1 MNIFNNQPCRQI
13 CLLSALLLACSFY
26 AKQGHATCSVIA
38 HSTDYLDLGSVTV
51 QRDIPVGTVIAQRQ
65 FSGQNKQVGSCDSNG
80 GMVYGYYYY
89 GNPQSTSIPHVYT
102 STIPGVGISM
112 SEGESRFYGPTP
124 WSSYFSNVGL
134 WDLSAGPIVKLYK
147 IGDITPGTFTYG
159 MAGQYA
165 IGNQPVINY
174 YFTGGSVSQAACSI
188 TTTNLTFPIGNVL
201 ASAFGST
208 VGTIPTGA
216 QNTQNLGLNC
226 DANANINVTLSGT
239 QNADV
244 SDTSVLALTG
254 QGSSDVA
261 SGVGVQLLYN
271 NSPLKLNNR
280 IVLKKSSGGQE
291 TFPLVARYYQTK
303 STVTTGKANASATLD
318 LTYQ

>member
-1 MNIFNNQPCRQI
+1 MKIVKFVR
-13 CLLSALLLACSFY
+13 LALLFVAMLFAHHSYAACTYKGYTPFY
-26 AKQGHATCSVIA
+26 VSYGN
-38 HSTDYLDLGSVTV
+38 
-51 QRDIPVGTVIAQRQ
+51 VIAQRDAAIGSVLAQ
-65 FSGQNKQVGSCDSNG
+65 YYAYGSGEYSICLDGGYEYYELSYNG
-80 GMVYGYYYY
+80 GK
-89 GNPQSTSIPHVYT
+89 STSQSGVYAT
-102 STIPGVGISM
+102 NVEGVGIKVQTAGGRLFTNPPGTVYIAGGSI
-112 SEGESRFYGPTP
+112 GVL
-124 WSSYFSNVGL
+124 SSYYITL
-134 WDLSAGPIVKLYK
+134 IKTGPV
-147 IGDITPGTFTYG
+147 TSGTLMSGRIAREF
-159 MAGQYA
+159 
-165 IGNQPVINY
+165 NQDGS
-174 YFTGGSVSQAACSI
+174 TGYEFIMSGYNTVTVVACSVSTPS
-188 TTTNLTFPIGNVL
+188 LTFPIGNVL
-201 ASAFGST
+201 ASKFGSS
-208 VGTIPTGA
+208 VGTIPAGA